1 MKNKYRIDPLIN
13 VKIREAME
21 EEREEERIYII
32 ISTIHNYLF
41 DMMDYMRENQMND
54 RQLSRYLSSKIAN
67 LLSELSDYDF
77 YSGDQENILTFGKK
91 LTELML
97 VIRNSKELETE
108 IRQKLINEPD
118 KTLEFIMI
126 AFNFGI

>member
-1 MKNKYRIDPLIN
+1 
-13 VKIREAME
+13 ME